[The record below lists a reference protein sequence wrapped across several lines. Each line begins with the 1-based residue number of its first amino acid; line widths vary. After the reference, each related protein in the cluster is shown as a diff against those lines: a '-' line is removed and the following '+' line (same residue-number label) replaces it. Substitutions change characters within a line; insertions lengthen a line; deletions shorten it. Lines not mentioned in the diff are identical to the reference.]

1 MPSIEVTVPHQLPR
15 DEALKRVRGA
25 IAQARVQNAEK
36 VGDLKETWD
45 GYEGAFSA
53 SAMGYSASG
62 SVSVNASDVT
72 VQSTLPPIALMF
84 KGRIEGALRDM
95 LTRLLA

>member
-1 MPSIEVTVPHQLPR
+1 MPNIQVSVPHQLSQ
-15 DEALKRVRGA
+15 DEALKRIQRA
-25 IAQARVQNAEK
+25 IAQTKAQNPDK
-36 VGDLKETWD
+36 IGDLKETWD

-62 SVSVNASDVT
+62 TISVNPAEVT
-72 VQSTLPPIALMF
+72 VQSTLPPIAVMF
-84 KGRIEGALRDM
+84 KGKIEGAIRDM